1 MPTTFN
7 VISLG
12 VLADI
17 DTTEGNTTAE
27 NASALVGTTIG
38 DVANP
43 LWEQTQSFSPGTG
56 GSGGGNATAYDM
68 NNTASSENFRINGG
82 PDQTFDGTSIYN
94 ATITYTNGTTAT
106 ITAVIFQDT
115 AGNTYL
121 APEFSANADQAAL
134 EAGPIRS
141 LSLDSLVG
149 NGFSGLT
156 ASRQTSNFA
165 VCFTQGTQI
174 ETPQGERAVETL
186 VAGDLVETLDNGPQP
201 IRWIGGRTVPAIM
214 GMEPVFFEQNS
225 LGPNIPNS
233 PMMLSRQ
240 HRLMLDTVVAER
252 MTGSRQVLVP
262 AHKLSEL
269 PGVSVVHTLG
279 FVTYWHFLCD
289 QHEIVM
295 ANGTPAETLYLG
307 QQARK
312 SMSSAALAE
321 VTDLFPDLVGQNAT
335 IKPAR
340 KIMKGA
346 QQKQLINR
354 LCRNEK
360 HAVVLT

>member
-17 DTTEGNTTAE
+17 DTTEGNDIAE
-27 NASALVGTTIG
+27 NASALVGLTLG
-38 DVANP
+38 DISNP
-43 LWEQTQSFSPGTG
+43 LWEQTRSLSPGTG
-56 GSGGGNATAYDM
+56 GSGGGNTTAYDM
-68 NNTASSENFRINGG
+68 NNTTSSENFRLDGG
-82 PDQTFDGTSIYN
+82 PNQTFDGTSIYN

-115 AGNTYL
+115 AGNSYL
-121 APEFSANADQAAL
+121 APEFSANADQTAL

-141 LSLDSLVG
+141 LTLNSLVG
-149 NGFSGLT
+149 NSYSGLT

-165 VCFTQGTQI
+165 VCFTEGTQI

-186 VAGDLVETLDNGPQP
+186 VAGDLVQTLDNGPQP

-214 GMEPVFFEQNS
+214 GMEPVFFERGS
-225 LGPNIPNS
+225 LGPNIPS
-233 PMMLSRQ
+233 QPMMLSRQ

-269 PGVSVVHTLG
+269 PGVNIVQTLG

-307 QQARK
+307 QQACK

-321 VTDLFPDLVGQNAT
+321 VAKLFPNLVDQT
-335 IKPAR
+335 RPIEPAR
-340 KIMKGA
+340 GIMNGA
-346 QQKQLINR
+346 RQNQLISR
-354 LCRNEK
+354 LCRNGK
-360 HAVVLT
+360 DAVALT